1 MTDVAA
7 ESDSERVERAQAGD
21 RYAFAE
27 ILARHRDPVRAFL
40 YRLGVTDRDL
50 DDATQEVFLKVVADL
65 SRFERRS
72 TFRTW
77 VFGIALNVSRGLR
90 AARSRVTE
98 TIGDDTLGPTEPPDA
113 SSLAAELGDRLR
125 ASLTRL
131 PSAERE
137 AFVLRHVEEFSVE
150 ATAAVLGL
158 PEGTIKR
165 LVHQARQ
172 KLMGWLVDCEV
183 RR

>member
-1 MTDVAA
+1 MTDA
-7 ESDSERVERAQAGD
+7 EASSDSERVERAQAGD
-21 RYAFAE
+21 RQAFAE
-27 ILARHRDPVRAFL
+27 LLRRHRDPVRAFL
-40 YRLGVTDRDL
+40 FRLGVSDRDL
-50 DDATQEVFLKVVADL
+50 DDATQEVFLKVIAEL
-65 SRFERRS
+65 ARFERRS

-90 AARSRVTE
+90 VARSRVTE
-98 TIGDDTLGPTEPPDA
+98 SIGDDALGPTETPDA
-113 SSLAAELGDRLR
+113 RSLSVELVDRLR
-125 ASLTRL
+125 SSLTRL

-172 KLMGWLVDCEV
+172 KLMVWLVDCEV